1 MRITLLGAAGE
12 VTGSGY
18 LVETDRARVL
28 VDFGMFQGRGNG
40 NGKNADID
48 PVVPGR
54 LDAVVLTHA
63 HLDHVGR
70 LPLLRGLRCK
80 VHATR
85 PTCELAELI
94 LLDSARIQEGDAERE
109 NRWRERTGQEP
120 DAVPLYAADDVKP
133 VVDLFRG
140 HAYGEDVEVAS
151 GVSIRFQDAGHIL
164 GSASVVMRVHEDGRE
179 RTVVFGG
186 DLGQKCMPILK
197 DPVPCPP
204 ADLVFMESTYGDRD
218 HRPADQTLAELKG
231 ILEQAAWQKRKVLV
245 PSFAI
250 GRAQLLLHV
259 LAEITR
265 DGKTPSVPIYLDSP
279 MAIRATEIYGKY
291 PDEFDPEARGL
302 ARSGQMRRDLG
313 NLHPIVTPQQS
324 RDLNQSWDPAVVI
337 AGSGMC
343 EGGRIVHH
351 LKHNL
356 WRRGVQVLMIGFM
369 AEGSLG
375 RKLVE
380 GAKSVRIFR
389 EDIVVRADV
398 RTVGGLS
405 AHAGQGGLLEWI
417 APAMA
422 GPGPKPRV
430 VLVHG
435 EPRQRAALAAKVRER
450 FGVEA
455 GMPERLAVVEL

>member
-1 MRITLLGAAGE
+1 MRITVLGAAGE

-28 VDFGMFQGRGNG
+28 VDFGMFQGRGAD
-40 NGKNADID
+40 NGKNADIA
-48 PVVPGR
+48 PVVPTR

-70 LPLLRGLRCK
+70 LPLLKRLPCT

-94 LLDSARIQEGDAERE
+94 LMDSARIQEGDAARE
-109 NRWRERTGQEP
+109 NRWRERTGQDGE
-120 DAVPLYAADDVKP
+120 AHPLYRAEDVRPIVERFK
-133 VVDLFRG
+133 G
-140 HAYGEDVEVAS
+140 HAYGEVVEVAS
-151 GVSIRFQDAGHIL
+151 GITIEFQDAGHIL
-164 GSASVVMRVHEDGRE
+164 GSASVLMKVRE
-179 RTVVFGG
+179 NGSERRVVFSG
-186 DLGQKCMPILK
+186 DLGQSCMPILR

-204 ADLVFMESTYGDRD
+204 ADLVFLESTYGDRN
-218 HRPADQTLAELKG
+218 HRPADQTMAELKG
-231 ILEQAAWQKRKVLV
+231 ILEQSAWQKRKVLV

-265 DGKTPSVPIYLDSP
+265 DGRTPSVPIYLDSP
-279 MAIRATEIYGKY
+279 MAIRATEIYSKY
-291 PDEFDPEARGL
+291 PDEFDAEARGL
-302 ARSGQMRRDLG
+302 VRSGQMRRDLG
-313 NLHPIVTPQQS
+313 NLHPIVTPEQS
-324 RDLNQSWDPAVVI
+324 RELNERWDPSIVI

-356 WRRGVQVLMIGFM
+356 WKRGVQVLLTSFM

-375 RKLVE
+375 RRLVE
-380 GAKSVRIFR
+380 GAKTVRIFR
-389 EDIVVRADV
+389 EDVIVRADI

-405 AHAGQGGLLEWI
+405 AHAGQGGLIEWLRS
-417 APAMA
+417 ATSA
-422 GPGPKPRV
+422 GAPRV
-430 VLVHG
+430 VLTHG
-435 EPRQRAALAAKVRER
+435 EPRQRAALAVALKER
-450 FGVEA
+450 LGVTEVTT
-455 GMPERLAVVEL
+455 PERLQVIEA

>member
-40 NGKNADID
+40 DGKNADID
-48 PVVPGR
+48 PVVPAR

-94 LLDSARIQEGDAERE
+94 LMDSARIQEGDAERE

-120 DAVPLYAADDVKP
+120 DAVPLYRAEDVKP
-133 VVDLFRG
+133 VVDLLRG
-140 HAYGEDVEVAS
+140 HAYGEEAEVAP
-151 GVSIRFQDAGHIL
+151 GVTVRFQDAGHIL
-164 GSASVVMRVHEDGRE
+164 GSASVAMRVQDGGRE

-186 DLGQKCMPILK
+186 DLGQRCMPILK

-218 HRPADQTLAELKG
+218 HRPADRTLAELKG

-279 MAIRATEIYGKY
+279 MAIRATEVYSKY
-291 PDEFDPEARGL
+291 PDEFDPEARAL
-302 ARSGQMRRDLG
+302 ARSGQTRRDLA
-313 NLHPIVTPQQS
+313 NLHPVVTPQQS

-380 GAKSVRIFR
+380 GAKSVRILR
-389 EDIVVRADV
+389 EDVVVRADV

-405 AHAGQGGLLEWI
+405 AHAGQGGLLDWI

-435 EPRQRAALAAKVRER
+435 ERRQREALAAKLHER

-455 GMPERLAVVEL
+455 GLPERLAVIEL